1 MMTWRHLNV
10 FQHRCEITC
19 RLPRGKC
26 RQCGHVFRVRPPWE
40 GLSTHFTKEFEAFAL
55 LLMRDIDR
63 DDRAA
68 NAIIYIESLE
78 NQVMDLTM
86 KLQSMTQ
93 PVSSDE
99 SQNLKTK

>member
-1 MMTWRHLNV
+1 M
-10 FQHRCEITC
+10 
-19 RLPRGKC
+19 
-26 RQCGHVFRVRPPWE
+26 
-40 GLSTHFTKEFEAFAL
+40 SEAQLISAL

-93 PVSSDE
+93 PTTPDQSR
-99 SQNLKTK
+99 NLQTK

>member
-1 MMTWRHLNV
+1 MSQPQQQPALIPGGTMTQAQLM
-10 FQHRCEITC
+10 
-19 RLPRGKC
+19 
-26 RQCGHVFRVRPPWE
+26 
-40 GLSTHFTKEFEAFAL
+40 SAL

-86 KLQSMTQ
+86 KLRAMTQ
-93 PVSSDE
+93 PVTPDE
-99 SQNLKTK
+99 SPNLQTK